1 MDVLVT
7 GGDTDLG
14 RVISEGF
21 RDAGHNV
28 VIAGARRDELEVAAK
43 ELEVESIVLD
53 NTDGAA
59 LEQLRDKLPQHLDTI
74 VNVPAPAWSAGDP
87 RTYTLAERAAVWRN
101 TLDSSL
107 LSAVLTVQ
115 ILGDQMRSGG
125 AIVTVVPECPK
136 DGTADA
142 AIKAA
147 VSNWTAGQAEHFGI
161 RGITINVVAAGRG
174 TEAGYDGVETSGAT
188 VGSELTKLA
197 LFLTTPAARHITGE
211 TLHVSAG
218 ALATFA

>member
-1 MDVLVT
+1 ML
-7 GGDTDLG
+7 
-14 RVISEGF
+14 RI
-21 RDAGHNV
+21 
-28 VIAGARRDELEVAAK
+28 IAGELGGRRLRTPAGRLTRPTADRVREALFNILGPPPEGAA
-43 ELEVESIVLD
+43 VLD
-53 NTDGAA
+53 LYAGSGALGIESLSRGAA
-59 LEQLRDKLPQHLDTI
+59 HATFVEQDAQVCRTIATNLREL
-74 VNVPAPAWSAGDP
+74 G
-87 RTYTLAERAAVWRN
+87 LAERATVWRN

-147 VSNWTAGQAEHFGI
+147 VSSWTAGQAEHFGI

-174 TEAGYDGVETSGAT
+174 SDAGYDGIDAGDAT